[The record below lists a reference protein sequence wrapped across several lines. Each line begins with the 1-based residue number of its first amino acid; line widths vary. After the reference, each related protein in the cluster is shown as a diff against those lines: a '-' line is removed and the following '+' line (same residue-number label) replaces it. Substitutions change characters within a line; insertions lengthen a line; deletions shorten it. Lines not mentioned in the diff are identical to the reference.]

1 MNKDEKVKFIDD
13 LHGRL
18 EKAHGA
24 FLVDYQGLNVG
35 ELNRLRGELRKVN
48 AEFEVVKNRLLKL
61 ASQGTETE
69 TIIDQMRGPSAIAM
83 TYEDVV
89 SPAKALV
96 DFAKDVK
103 KLKIKIGQISGKA
116 INEDGIKE
124 LAGLP
129 GRDVLLAQ
137 VLSAMQAVPTS
148 FVRALSGVL
157 SNLMNVLRAIQ
168 EQKETSQ

>member
-1 MNKDEKVKFIDD
+1 MNRDEKVRFVEN

-18 EKAHGA
+18 EKAQGA
-24 FLVDYQGLNVG
+24 FLVEYQGLNVE
-35 ELNRLRGELRKVN
+35 ELNRLRGDLRKVN
-48 AEFEVVKNRLLKL
+48 TEFEVVKNRLLKL
-61 ASQGTETE
+61 ASQDTETE
-69 TIIDQMRGPSAIAM
+69 AIIDHMHGPSAIAL

-89 SPAKALV
+89 GPAKALV

-103 KLKIKIGQISGKA
+103 KLKIKIGQISGKK
-116 INEDGIKE
+116 INEEGVKR

-129 GRDVLLAQ
+129 SKDVLLAQ
-137 VLSAMQAVPTS
+137 ALSVMQAVPTS

-157 SNLMNVLRAIQ
+157 TNLMNVLRAIQ

>member
-1 MNKDEKVKFIDD
+1 
-13 LHGRL
+13 
-18 EKAHGA
+18 
-24 FLVDYQGLNVG
+24 
-35 ELNRLRGELRKVN
+35 
-48 AEFEVVKNRLLKL
+48 
-61 ASQGTETE
+61 
-69 TIIDQMRGPSAIAM
+69 
-83 TYEDVV
+83 VV

-103 KLKIKIGQISGKA
+103 KLKIKVGQISGKA

-137 VLSAMQAVPTS
+137 VLSVMQAVPTS